1 MRLFLYLFCFI
12 SLIGHSQSQFHLEGR
27 FCGIE
32 KCRSMIGEM
41 QSPFVGVWM
50 RMVNYPG
57 SMIDQGDLP
66 SGQGRLGYSILA
78 EAGLPQA
85 KFVFGNVDGEWV
97 KGMHLS
103 GVDDEGRFRSHLLI
117 YHRPPTSTDA
127 FRLDGEFS
135 IEHFSKRIN
144 GITSSG
150 DAGLFMGAML
160 RIECYEPAPIAF
172 HTALAFKRWMP
183 GKKRSEQNRRPGG
196 QFNESLDPY
205 FLNSFKSKAYISD
218 WTLGVGPTLFMDWSL
233 GGNVSLR
240 YLF

>member
-1 MRLFLYLFCFI
+1 ME
-12 SLIGHSQSQFHLEGR
+12 Q
-27 FCGIE
+27 
-32 KCRSMIGEM
+32 CRSIIGEM

-57 SMIDQGDLP
+57 IMIDQADFP
-66 SGQGRLGYSILA
+66 AGQSSIGYTLLG
-78 EAGLPQA
+78 EVGLPQA
-85 KFVFGNVDGEWV
+85 KVVFGNVDGEWV
-97 KGMHLS
+97 KGLHLS
-103 GVDDEGRFRSHLLI
+103 GVDDEGRFRSHLLM
-117 YHRPPTSTDA
+117 YHRPPSSMDA

-144 GITSSG
+144 RVSG
-150 DAGLFMGAML
+150 EGAGLFMGAIL

-172 HTALAFKRWMP
+172 HTGLAIKRWMP

-196 QFNESLDPY
+196 EFNESLDPY
-205 FLNSFKSKAYISD
+205 FLNSFRSKAYISD
-218 WTLGVGPTLFMDWSL
+218 WTIGGGPTLYLDKSL